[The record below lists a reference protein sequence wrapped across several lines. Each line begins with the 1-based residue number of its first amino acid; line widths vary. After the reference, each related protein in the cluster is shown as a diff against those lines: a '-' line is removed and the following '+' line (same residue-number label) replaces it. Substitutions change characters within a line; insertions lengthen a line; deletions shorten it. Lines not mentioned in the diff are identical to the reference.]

1 MTTYNKYVT
10 DEGKTEVLRLAF
22 VNGGVPFSYFALGR
36 ETSDKVG
43 GNEWHE
49 LENYTRAH
57 CTVEEP
63 LVNDGS
69 KRIKISAT
77 FNESNLQYIG
87 DETIKEIALCSNEN
101 KSAEN
106 DIFFAYCQVPSIP
119 INSSSSFKYTM
130 IISIE

>member
-22 VNGGVPFSYFALGR
+22 SDKGVPFSYFALGR
-36 ETSDKVG
+36 ETSDKVN

-49 LENYTRAH
+49 LENYTRAF

-63 LVNDGS
+63 DTNDGS
-69 KRIKISAT
+69 KHIKISAT

-87 DETIKEIALCSNEN
+87 DETIKEIGLCSNEM
-101 KSAEN
+101 KDTEN
-106 DIFFAYCQVPSIP
+106 DIFFAYCQVPAIP